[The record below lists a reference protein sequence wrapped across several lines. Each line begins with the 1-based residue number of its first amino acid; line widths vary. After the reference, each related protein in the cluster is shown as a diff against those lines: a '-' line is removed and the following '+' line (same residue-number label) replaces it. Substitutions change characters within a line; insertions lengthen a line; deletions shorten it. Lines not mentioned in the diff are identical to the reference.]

1 MIDVEYTYFIA
12 RRRNQVCRLAERTCL
27 LITRNFML
35 HENTNDTNS
44 CQHVAPVISFL
55 FFFFFFCSIHQSAIT
70 LLLPTS
76 A

>member
-44 CQHVAPVISFL
+44 CQNVAPVISFL
-55 FFFFFFCSIHQSAIT
+55 FFFFFVQYTNQQS
-70 LLLPTS
+70 LYCCQLRPS
-76 A
+76 